1 MVVNKVFIKINDGEN
16 KDFLTEFYS
25 SRKQYSS
32 DSGFDLCFPSSFKV
46 PKHSTVMVDLEVAV
60 RVEKV
65 NVEGWSNGFWLIPRS
80 SICKTPLRMSN
91 SVGLIDAGYRNTLKV
106 SVDNIGDEDFFVE
119 KGQRLFQL
127 VAADLQPWTYE
138 IVETLDETERGQ
150 SGFGS
155 TGK

>member
-1 MVVNKVFIKINDGEN
+1 MVFNKVNLKINSEVNKE
-16 KDFLTEFYS
+16 FLGEFYS
-25 SRKQYSS
+25 KRQQYSN
-32 DSGFDLCFPSSFKV
+32 DSGFDLCFPNTFKV
-46 PKHSTVMVDLEVAV
+46 MAHSTLMVDLEVAV
-60 RVEKV
+60 RVE
-65 NVEGWSNGFWLIPRS
+65 GSNGCNDGFWLIPRS

-106 SVDNIGDEDFFVE
+106 SLDNISGEDYVVE

-127 VAADLQPWTYE
+127 VAADLKPWTYE
-138 IVETLDETERGQ
+138 IVESLDDTERGQ